1 MVSVVVKHHEKRGHQ
16 LEFRSCVKEEV
27 AILGSP
33 SLTVRTVSSVEVKQ
47 HGELNSLGVQEMCER
62 RDGHPESNIDRKN
75 IASTCGVIRFGLTIR
90 H

>member
-1 MVSVVVKHHEKRGHQ
+1 M
-16 LEFRSCVKEEV
+16 KEEV